1 MDISYMDVGVDV
13 APFDDSRSAFTAHLF
28 INGYPLVLNQQYM
41 QARLLNKRLTTEERL
56 GLEAGL
62 VDRDIPRY
70 VTVAS
75 FDDDVPLSFQFVSMG
90 NRKYELYAKL
100 PGKYNGWRLSIDSDA
115 RHLVV
120 SDGPVSSTFSLMVD
134 GRGRADR
141 SEFLPGPSQVVLVSD
156 ERNSGM
162 YLARRNYRNKHG
174 STSKNSYSD
183 IIVDVN
189 PNVTGHHA
197 FNGRV
202 AEFVLR
208 IVEYK

>member
-1 MDISYMDVGVDV
+1 MDISYKDVEADV
-13 APFDDSRSAFTAHLF
+13 VSFDDSEAAFTAHLF

-41 QARLLNKRLTTEERL
+41 QTRLLNKRLTTEERL

-62 VDRDIPRY
+62 VDRDTPRF
-70 VTVAS
+70 VTVAN
-75 FDDDVPLSFQFVSMG
+75 FDDDVPLSFQFVSVG

-100 PGKYNGWRLSIDSDA
+100 PGKYNGWRLSIDSGA

-120 SDGPVSSTFSLMVD
+120 SDGAVSSTFSLMIE

-162 YLARRNYRNKHG
+162 YLTRSNYRDKHG
-174 STSKNSYSD
+174 STGRNSYSD

-202 AEFVLR
+202 ANFVLK
-208 IVEYK
+208 IIKYK